1 MMDLLGQIIG
11 QLFGVVLVGA
21 LMLALLRRDAVDWD
35 HLVSAYGRDW
45 WPPRMQKRFANMIL
59 YSEGRPAKSYAGII
73 QIGLHDDGVALRPN
87 RVLRPFQKPIF
98 IPYKDIQGWDQ
109 GWYLDGKSTELSFRK
124 TPHMRLIMPRD
135 QVEWM
140 LALAKGAAR
149 ISEARP
155 PHGTRPWLTYITAL
169 AFGAMTLAVI
179 MIIIVK
185 GLPIEF

>member
-1 MMDLLGQIIG
+1 MDLLGQIVG
-11 QLFGVVLVGA
+11 QLFGVVIVGA
-21 LMLALLRRDAVDWD
+21 LILALSSRDAVDWD

-59 YSEGRPAKSYAGII
+59 YSEGRPAKSYAGVI

-87 RVLRPFQKPIF
+87 RLLRPFQRSIF
-98 IPYKDIQGWDQ
+98 IPYEDIQGWDQ

-124 TPHMRLIMPRD
+124 APHMRLIMPRD

-140 LALAKGAAR
+140 LAHAKGTAR
-149 ISEARP
+149 ILDARP

-169 AFGAMTLAVI
+169 AFGVMTLGV
-179 MIIIVK
+179 IIVILAK
-185 GLPIEF
+185 GLPIVL